1 MKKSHLKKSRL
12 KSKFP
17 WVISGIIFFFAISL
31 YLAISSGSGP
41 LSFLSQTPDI
51 NAAKTKKCVEDPGC
65 VDLIVQSAERG
76 VKVTNVSN
84 LTTTQAATQIKDN
97 SKNIKL
103 KTDEDEEFVKEVNRL
118 AEPTANKGVPTASVL
133 STKITPAPSAKPESC
148 AAGQQLVTTST
159 GNQCIPTNGD
169 GTVCGVYAYAQN
181 NKCYKIGDEVSGGY
195 KVCDW
200 TFGGRPGVTW
210 AFLSTNCPTKTEV
223 KPGEPKTAEECST
236 SKTNPGWWSENEK
249 TCVQVGQQITNSPL
263 IVCGAGQRID
273 HPQWTYPTAST
284 PENCSSYTAPT
295 VIPPAPAPLSNEE
308 LERRQ
313 DDCRSSNK
321 KYDIASGACINIV
334 KCTPVPPTVGAK
346 SYTTCGADGR
356 IDIKLCNNP
365 AGFDA
370 NGLCPTTPTVIPPA
384 PVTDPKEPKT
394 VIAPPVTTSG
404 YIDNI
409 GCSRRYQTTCK
420 EADDG
425 KWYPIVPPVN
435 ISATTPINPID
446 DRPATPQEEART
458 KTYDSYLG
466 CSTKTGGL
474 CKVDP
479 DDPKKYV
486 SISYIDP
493 TPSKPTSITPVN
505 PVDNKP
511 ATPQEEARTKIYNTY
526 SDCSTKTSGL
536 CKPDPNDP
544 KKYVSISYV
553 DPTDITANPILVSPP
568 QEPSSEEIAKPS
580 AWSQI
585 VQFFAVSKNKAPTPQ
600 DEARLKS
607 YNSYAD
613 CSTQTVGLCKADPND
628 PNKFVSNVYVAPKEE
643 ITKPSLWSQVV
654 EYFSD
659 LFPVKN
665 ATPPQGYLD
674 NPSCETRYQ
683 ADCTEDSD
691 GMWYPTFS
699 K

>member
-1 MKKSHLKKSRL
+1 MKKSRL
-12 KSKFP
+12 KKSHSKSKLS
-17 WVISGIIFFFAISL
+17 WIIAGLAFFLAGSI
-31 YLAISSGSGP
+31 YLAIASGTGP
-41 LSFLSQTPDI
+41 LSFLTKTPDI
-51 NAAKTKKCVEDPGC
+51 NKVKTCNQDPACIDLMVEAAEKGIRVNNTGGKLSTENFAKEVQKQAAKIPKKEQDDAEFIQEAARLSGQASIPKDERDDVIKPSSVSQNSGSCPG
-65 VDLIVQSAERG
+65 
-76 VKVTNVSN
+76 
-84 LTTTQAATQIKDN
+84 
-97 SKNIKL
+97 
-103 KTDEDEEFVKEVNRL
+103 
-118 AEPTANKGVPTASVL
+118 
-133 STKITPAPSAKPESC
+133 
-148 AAGQQLVTTST
+148 GQQSVTTST
-159 GNQCIPTNGD
+159 GTQCIPINGD
-169 GTVCGVYAYAQN
+169 STSCGVYAYAQN

-223 KPGEPKTAEECST
+223 KPGEPTNANDCST
-236 SKTNPGWWSENEK
+236 SKDYPGWWSENEK
-249 TCVQVGQQITNSPL
+249 KCVQVGQPITNSPL
-263 IVCGAGQRID
+263 IVCGAGQRTD
-273 HPQWTYPTAST
+273 KPQYNYPTAST
-284 PENCSSYTAPT
+284 PENCSSYTAPP
-295 VIPPAPAPLSNEE
+295 VIPPKPAPLSNEE

-313 DDCRSSNK
+313 EDCRSNLK
-321 KYDIASGACINIV
+321 KYDIASGTCIALV
-334 KCTPVPPTVGAK
+334 KCTPVPLTAGAK
-346 SYTTCGADGR
+346 SYTTCGADGK
-356 IDIKLCNNP
+356 IDIKLCNNST
-365 AGFDA
+365 GFDA

-394 VIAPPVTTSG
+394 VISPPVTTSG

-425 KWYPIVPPVN
+425 KWYPIVAPVN
-435 ISATTPINPID
+435 VPPITPVNPVD

-458 KTYDSYLG
+458 QTYDSYLG

-505 PVDNKP
+505 PVDDKP

-553 DPTDITANPILVSPP
+553 DPTDTTANPILVSPP
-568 QEPSSEEIAKPS
+568 QESSQEENNTKPS
-580 AWSQI
+580 VWSRI
-585 VQFFAVSKNKAPTPQ
+585 IEFFTRSKSDSTNTEGYIDNIGCNQRYQTTCKEAADGKWYPTTNQQLVIPQ
-600 DEARLKS
+600 EP
-607 YNSYAD
+607 
-613 CSTQTVGLCKADPND
+613 ST
-628 PNKFVSNVYVAPKEE
+628 EE
-643 ITKPSLWSQVV
+643 VTNKPSLWSQIV
-654 EYFSD
+654 EYFSVSISD
-659 LFPVKN
+659 KN
-665 ATPPQGYLD
+665 VDPPQGLLD

-683 ADCTEDSD
+683 ADCTQGSD
-691 GMWYPTFS
+691 GKWYPTFS